1 MKRRLFW
8 CVPWVFVAGIAPVQ
22 AERGYATDACSL
34 PVQSGAAPAYR
45 ILRMVSSGTALE
57 ILEPNNQ
64 GYTKVKTPEG
74 TVGWIMTQY
83 LMDQPSARS
92 RLGQME
98 ARIAALENEN
108 RVLRGDSEALS
119 AARDASARC
128 GEELTA
134 VRRTASQTLAIDEEN
149 RRLQE
154 EITTARERQSQ
165 LELENATLRDQSR
178 RNWFIAGAGAVLGG
192 LLFGLIVPHLTLGR
206 RRRRWDQI

>member
-1 MKRRLFW
+1 
-8 CVPWVFVAGIAPVQ
+8 
-22 AERGYATDACSL
+22 
-34 PVQSGAAPAYR
+34 
-45 ILRMVSSGTALE
+45 MVSSGTALE

-154 EITTARERQSQ
+154 EVATAHERQSQ
-165 LELENATLRDQSR
+165 LELENATLRDQSH
-178 RNWFIAGAGAVLGG
+178 RNWFIAGAGAVFGG
-192 LLFGLIVPHLTLGR
+192 LLFGLIVPHLTWG